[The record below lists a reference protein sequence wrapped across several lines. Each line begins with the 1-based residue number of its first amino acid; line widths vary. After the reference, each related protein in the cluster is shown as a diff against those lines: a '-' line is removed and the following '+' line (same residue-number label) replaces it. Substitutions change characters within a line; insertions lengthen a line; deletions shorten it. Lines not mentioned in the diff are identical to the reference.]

1 VAPSALQALQKVA
14 ETLAAQYLDT
24 YTAQLEAGGA
34 SRLKSKEINDALW
47 GTVALS
53 PIEVAVLD
61 SPLLQRLRF
70 LRQMGAAHWVYPGAV
85 HTRFEHAIG
94 TLYQAQQLIN
104 ALNAQAS
111 DNARTAA
118 TSAQDKLSLINGE
131 DAQLL
136 RLSSL
141 FFHVGHLAFSESAI
155 AELEAHSAFST
166 ATRDFAKETDPKELG
181 ADPSFTQLLSHL
193 IVKSPAVRNFFLT
206 LVRAGALQFSG
217 KSDEPA
223 ADHAI
228 EFVSRA
234 VIGRRLDE
242 SRPQLQELVSGPFDA
257 STLDALVRDAKFA
270 GIPSVLDIRRLIQKL
285 AVQRIPAGELPTW
298 IGGSLLEIGSHEI
311 VHIFGIPY
319 NATSILNELQLAQ
332 VLVTTKIRRHPKVLA
347 TEQMLR
353 SVIRTL
359 ASFSSSD
366 ALLKF
371 LYTNAE
377 DVLIA
382 HRGDELATALG
393 HDPGT
398 PATEEGHEKLKL
410 AANILTH
417 VRERRIWARA
427 LQLSQAA
434 GEPTSDE
441 SSDMAVLQ
449 GELSHIQRGP
459 NLVNELCDEVA
470 RIRSDTGQLQ
480 VSPAALAAQMSLHT
494 LQPLSAE
501 ARIGRAIVLPSGKAP
516 YKLSDLWGVED
527 NWVSQY
533 LRGQPTTYLFSSAEL
548 ADTVY
553 VAFERLVDRRFH
565 AKLPSGT
572 VEASKRSKAAIR
584 ELKFSTKTPGFW
596 HGHSW
601 SIRPKARIWDSPS
614 IEGRIARVA
623 LKLNKV
629 STVQIRDGS
638 PDRREATYRWL
649 QQFETDRDIE
659 YALRMLELLQVVDRE
674 KTFAAFTKFFADHPE
689 FRSAYAVAF
698 GDPKDGGVIQ
708 GYFAAYQAGIVKVV
722 TLSQWERE
730 GDDRPLIFVDD
741 CCGSG
746 SQVCDV
752 LAAWFGREDL
762 REPLGEVRDTLS
774 EAVQQKLL
782 KTKVAFLFIAAWDT
796 GLAKIRDICEKLGM
810 DATVT
815 SHIRE
820 TEIPFLESGLK
831 AGGQNAAEVD
841 AFIARCKAIGGE
853 ILQSNGVDAGKL
865 EARRLGYGNRGMLL
879 ATLVNVPTQ
888 TVTLLWNSGMVDGTR
903 WEALLPRRPK
913 K

>member
-1 VAPSALQALQKVA
+1 LQALQNVA
-14 ETLAAQYLDT
+14 ESLAAQYLDS
-24 YTAQLEAGGA
+24 YTAQLGAGTA
-34 SRLKSKEINDALW
+34 RRLRNKEINDALW
-47 GTVALS
+47 GTVSLS

-85 HTRFEHAIG
+85 HTRFEHAVG
-94 TLYQAQQLIN
+94 TLYQTQQLID

-111 DNARTAA
+111 DNARVA
-118 TSAQDKLSLINGE
+118 TSAEVRPDLINGE
-131 DAQLL
+131 DSQLM

-141 FFHVGHLAFSESAI
+141 FSHTGHLAFSDSAI
-155 AELEAHSAFST
+155 AELEARSAFST
-166 ATRDFAKETDPKELG
+166 ATKDFAKETSPKELG
-181 ADPSFTQLLSHL
+181 ADPSFTQLLAHF
-193 IVKSPAVRNFFLT
+193 IVKSPAVRNFLLT
-206 LVRAGALQFSG
+206 LVKAGALQFNG

-223 ADHAI
+223 VDHAI
-228 EFVSRA
+228 DFVSRA

-285 AVQRIPAGELPTW
+285 AVQRIHAGELPTW
-298 IGGSLLEIGSHEI
+298 IGGSLLEIGSRET

-347 TEQMLR
+347 AEQMLR

-359 ASFSSSD
+359 ADFSSSAD
-366 ALLKF
+366 LLIF
-371 LYTNAE
+371 LYTRAE

-382 HRGDELATALG
+382 HRRDELATALG
-393 HDPGT
+393 HNPSAPSPQGL
-398 PATEEGHEKLKL
+398 GEKLEL
-410 AANILTH
+410 AANTLTD

-427 LQLSQAA
+427 LQLSPAA
-434 GEPTSDE
+434 FESTSGESN
-441 SSDMAVLQ
+441 DMAVLH

-459 NLVNELCDEVA
+459 NLIDELCEEVA
-470 RIRSDTGQLQ
+470 RIRSDTGQPPL
-480 VSPAALAAQMSLHT
+480 SETTLAAQISLRS
-494 LQPLSAE
+494 LQPMSAE

-533 LRGQPTTYLFSSAEL
+533 LRGQPTTYLFCSAEL

-553 VAFERLVDRRFH
+553 VAFERLVDRRFG

-572 VEASKRSKAAIR
+572 IEASKRTKEAILG
-584 ELKFSTKTPGFW
+584 LKSSAKTQDFW

-601 SIRPKARIWDSPS
+601 SIRPKAQIWDSPT
-614 IEGRIARVA
+614 IDRRIANVA
-623 LKLNKV
+623 LKLSKV
-629 STVQIRDGS
+629 NTIQTEDGS
-638 PDRREATYRWL
+638 LDRREATYRWL
-649 QQFETDRDIE
+649 QQFETDRNIE
-659 YALRMLELLQVVDRE
+659 YALKMLELLQVVDRE
-674 KTFAAFTKFFADHPE
+674 KTSAAFHKFFADHPE
-689 FRSAYAVAF
+689 FKGAYAVAF

-708 GYFAAYQAGIVKVV
+708 GYFAADQAEIVKVV

-730 GDDRPLIFVDD
+730 VDDRPLVFVDD

-752 LAAWFGREDL
+752 LAAWFGRKDL
-762 REPLGEVRDTLS
+762 REPLGEARDTLS
-774 EAVQQKLL
+774 EAVRQKLL
-782 KTKVAFLFIAAWDT
+782 HTKVAFLFITGWDA
-796 GLAKIRDICEKLGM
+796 GLAKVRDICAKLGM
-810 DATVT
+810 EATVS
-815 SHIRE
+815 SHIPE
-820 TEIPFLESGLK
+820 TDIPFLESELK

-841 AFIARCKAIGGE
+841 AFIARCEAIGGE
-853 ILQSNGVDAGKL
+853 ILQSNDVDAGKL
-865 EARRLGYGNRGMLL
+865 ETRRLGYGNRGMLL
-879 ATLVNVPTQ
+879 TTLVNVPTQ
-888 TVTLLWNSGMVDGTR
+888 TVTLLWDSGMVDGAR
-903 WEALLPRRPK
+903 WEALLPRRSK